1 MNYIQI
7 HNVDTANLVYGLL
20 ILFCFFDFIISRV
33 CTFANGFPMCMAK
46 LTSDL
51 QLRILDR
58 DHFIQILL
66 F

>member
-1 MNYIQI
+1 M

-20 ILFCFFDFIISRV
+20 ILFCFFDFITLCV

-51 QLRILDR
+51 QFRILDQ
-58 DHFIQILL
+58 DYLVQILL